1 MDNNQAFRADI
12 DKKEML
18 VPVGTQ
24 ESAKKI
30 LREQMLADTD
40 KLLADFEEDYKEMAR

>member
-1 MDNNQAFRADI
+1 MDNNQAFCTDI

-18 VPVGTQ
+18 VPAGTQ
-24 ESAKKI
+24 ESAKKM

-40 KLLADFEEDYKEMAR
+40 KLLTDFAKDYAEMAR